1 MTFCLDLEEYI
12 GVLQI
17 LVGHKYSQTLDIV
30 CSKVIMPVQPPHSV
44 CGDLKS
50 RVEARNPATPQEMY
64 SELAHAEQGH
74 L

>member
-17 LVGHKYSQTLDIV
+17 LVGHKYSGFRH

-44 CGDLKS
+44 CDLKS
-50 RVEARNPATPQEMY
+50 RVEARNLTTLQEMY